1 MLLKYLFNKNPPNP
15 LKHRDSRIFYYK
27 KGDEYRMLAKKS
39 CSKINCFL
47 KFSVIVFVI
56 ILFNGG
62 FCNASNTEF
71 ESFKIGDYIQ
81 FGNYLK
87 EPILWRIIAIKDN
100 KPILFSDRIIAI
112 KAFDLYGNKNQY
124 IELDRTDHGS
134 NYWPNSTLRTW
145 LNSVAKEGKVF
156 ENHPIS
162 ISSGTI
168 YGVNDN
174 IYDQEAGFLK
184 DFSSEELELLEKRNY
199 KVLLANP
206 YNIEEIKDGG
216 SEPHKYNKDIED
228 VVQNY
233 DVANYQNVTDTVFL
247 LSVKELKEYVFDN
260 NIELKSTPTKVAI
273 ENSTYKGDGSF
284 GWLEPSN
291 YISYWT
297 RTPLVITEDEVRNI
311 SKYEGETVSSIY
323 ASNGRYGV
331 RPAVQLMA
339 DIKPLVG
346 RGTYN
351 TPYILANGKEQSISE
366 LKNELA
372 TKISITIDDIK
383 VEFNEDLG
391 YPFIDSNNR
400 TQVPFRVTMEAIGAS
415 VEWDPVNRIAIATKG
430 NITVK
435 VPIDKDFIYRNG
447 EIIQND
453 TFSIISNA
461 RTYLPI
467 RIVFEAFGKKV
478 RWDGDTKTVI
488 INTPI
493 ENPSEEGFLKEIIYF
508 EDADFEAFIRNHIGK
523 YSGDILRK
531 DIYSIAQLEI
541 SGDYNK
547 GIKSIHDIR
556 EFANLEI
563 LKIEG
568 TRIEDIKPLIYLKN
582 LKSLEI
588 NHIMAKDFSPLAELT
603 QLEELYLT
611 CPNDNIT
618 FLNQLKNLKILCLK
632 GDPENLEPLANLT
645 NLEGLLIYSSI
656 YSNIDELNNPYYV
669 ENYKLS
675 PLQNLK
681 KLKTLILFSNVKDL
695 TPLSELKELN
705 ALQICSKLISDISP
719 IENLTDLKVLS
730 LEHPRAQDWT
740 INSLSVFKNF
750 CENPEIPIISPMDGF
765 NEIYKK
771 EDAIDL
777 SYLNKLNNL
786 TQLKIIKGSISN
798 LESISNLTN
807 LELLELY
814 SNNIDDIQPVANL
827 TKLKDLRLDINN
839 IKNIEAL
846 SNLIELEG
854 LILRNNDIED
864 ITPLANLSKLEVLDL
879 RHNLRISDISPLQ
892 NLHNLQQLDIGDTSV
907 TDINPLSNLTK
918 LIVLIQQ

>member
-1 MLLKYLFNKNPPNP
+1 MLDKKNR
-15 LKHRDSRIFYYK
+15 L
-27 KGDEYRMLAKKS
+27 
-39 CSKINCFL
+39 KINCFFKL
-47 KFSVIVFVI
+47 SLIVLI
-56 ILFNGG
+56 ILLINMS

-71 ESFKIGDYIQ
+71 NSFKIGDYIQ
-81 FGNYLK
+81 LGNYLK
-87 EPILWRIIAIKDN
+87 EPILWRIIAIEDN
-100 KPILFSDRIIAI
+100 KPILFSDRVIAI
-112 KAFDLYGNKNQY
+112 KAFDLYGNKKQY
-124 IELDRTDHGS
+124 IELDRADNGS

-145 LNSVAKEGKVF
+145 LNSVAEEGKVF

-184 DFSSEELELLEKRNY
+184 DFSSEELKLLEKRNY

-247 LSVKELKEYVFDN
+247 LSLKELKEYVFDN

-273 ENSTYKGDGSF
+273 ENSTYKGHGSF

-331 RPAVQLMA
+331 RPAVQLIA
-339 DIKPLVG
+339 DTKPLVG

-351 TPYILANGKEQSISE
+351 NPYILANGKEQSVSE
-366 LKNELA
+366 LKNELSS
-372 TKISITIDDIK
+372 KISISIDDTK
-383 VEFNEDLG
+383 VDFNDILG

-400 TQVPFRVTMEAIGAS
+400 TQVPFRVTMEAIGAN
-415 VEWDPVNRIAIATKG
+415 VEWDSANRIAIATKG
-430 NITVK
+430 DITVK
-435 VPIDKDFIYRNG
+435 VPIDKDFIYKNG
-447 EIIQND
+447 EIVQND
-453 TFSIISNA
+453 TFSIISNG

-488 INTPI
+488 INTPVD
-493 ENPSEEGFLKEIIYF
+493 NPSEEEFLKEIIYF
-508 EDADFEAFIRNHIGK
+508 DDADFEALIRNLIEKH
-523 YSGDILRK
+523 SEDILRK
-531 DIYSIAQLEI
+531 DIYSITELEI
-541 SGDYNK
+541 SGEFNK
-547 GIKSIHDIR
+547 GIKSIYDIR

-563 LKIEG
+563 LKITG
-568 TRIEDIKPLIYLKN
+568 TRIEDLKPLTYLKN

-588 NHIMAKDFSPLAELT
+588 NYTIAKDFSPLAELT
-603 QLEELYLT
+603 QLEELYL
-611 CPNDNIT
+611 CYSNADIT
-618 FLNQLKNLKILCLK
+618 FLKQLTNLKLLCLN
-632 GDPENLEPLANLT
+632 GDPEDLEPLSNLT
-645 NLEGLLIYSSI
+645 NLEGLLIYSPI
-656 YSNIDELNNPYYV
+656 YSKLDEFNNPYYV
-669 ENYKLS
+669 ENYKLT

-681 KLKTLILFSNVKDL
+681 KLKALILFGNVKDIN
-695 TPLSELKELN
+695 PLSELKELN
-705 ALQICSKLISDISP
+705 ALQICSKLISDIRP
-719 IENLTDLKVLS
+719 IENLTNLNLLS
-730 LEHPRAQDWT
+730 IEQPRTQEWS
-740 INSLSVFKNF
+740 INSLSGFKSF
-750 CENPEIPIISPMDGF
+750 CNNPNIPTISPMDNF
-765 NEIYKK
+765 NEIYEK
-771 EDAIDL
+771 EDVIDL

-786 TQLKIIKGSISN
+786 TQLKIIKGGISN

-814 SNNIDDIQPVANL
+814 SNNIDDIEPLANL

-839 IKNIEAL
+839 IESIEAL
-846 SNLIELEG
+846 SYLVELEG
-854 LILRNNDIED
+854 LILRYNDIED
-864 ITPLANLSKLEVLDL
+864 ITSLANLSKLEVLDL

-892 NLHNLQQLDIGDTSV
+892 NLNNLQELDIGETSV
-907 TDINPLSNLTK
+907 TDTEPLSNLTK
-918 LIVLIQQ
+918 LKVLVQE